1 MDLFSS
7 PFDTTSVDFLEAID
21 VPAYKIASFEITD
34 HVLIKK
40 IAQTG
45 KPVIISSGM
54 ASKGELEEAVNLLR
68 ENGTTQ
74 ICMLKCTS
82 AYPSK
87 PEDANLLTIKN
98 MKESFNVIGGLS
110 DHTLGIEVPIA
121 SVCLGARVIEKHFTL
136 SRESGSPDDAF
147 SLTPSEFKQMVDS
160 VRIVEKTLGVIKYG
174 GVKKEQSS
182 KNYRRS
188 LFVTKDI
195 KKGEIFT
202 SDNIRSIR
210 PYHGLHTKYYE
221 DILGKTAREDI
232 EFGTPLS
239 WKLID

>member
-7 PFDTTSVDFLEAID
+7 PFDTTAVDFLETIN

-54 ASKGELEEAVNLLR
+54 ASKGELEEAINLLR

-136 SRESGSPDDAF
+136 SRDSGSPDDAF

-160 VRIVEKTLGVIKYG
+160 VRIVEKTLGVVKYG
-174 GVKKEQSS
+174 GVKKE
-182 KNYRRS
+182 
-188 LFVTKDI
+188 
-195 KKGEIFT
+195 
-202 SDNIRSIR
+202 
-210 PYHGLHTKYYE
+210 
-221 DILGKTAREDI
+221 
-232 EFGTPLS
+232 
-239 WKLID
+239 